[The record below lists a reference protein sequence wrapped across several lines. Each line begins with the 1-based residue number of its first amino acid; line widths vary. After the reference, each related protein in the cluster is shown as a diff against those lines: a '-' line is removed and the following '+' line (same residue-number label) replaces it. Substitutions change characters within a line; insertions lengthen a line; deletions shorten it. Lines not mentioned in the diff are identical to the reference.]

1 VARRPVDI
9 AVNNFLQATGA
20 VIGFF
25 VGLQIWILIVQ
36 DKGPNEAFIWATVG
50 VLLCTMIVL
59 WQAKTRPADAALT
72 WGEAMV
78 GAAFSFGFM
87 LLAYG
92 VWPHQ
97 WLVYADSE
105 LSWRSDRFVAGPDMG
120 LPNGEGIVEFV
131 LPFEL
136 PYLVVRDIIAVLIY
150 GIGLVGLIALWSI
163 WQKRGAVAE
172 VAVEKSTFGRP
183 LVREGAKL

>member
-9 AVNNFLQATGA
+9 AVNNFLKA
-20 VIGFF
+20 IGVVVALL
-25 VGLQIWILIVQ
+25 VGLQLWILVVQ
-36 DKGPNEAFIWATVG
+36 DHGPNEAFTWATIG
-50 VLLCTMIVL
+50 VLVCTLLVL
-59 WQAKTRPADAALT
+59 WMAKRRPVEPLPT

-78 GAAFSFGFM
+78 GAAFSFAFM

-105 LSWRSDRFVAGPDMG
+105 LSWRSDRFVLGPDVG
-120 LPNGEGIVEFV
+120 LPDGQGLIEFV
-131 LPFEL
+131 LPFQV
-136 PYLVVRDIIAVLIY
+136 PYLVIRDLIAVAIY
-150 GIGLVGLIALWSI
+150 GVGLAGLIALWSI

-172 VAVEKSTFGRP
+172 TTVEKSTFGRP
-183 LVREGAKL
+183 LVREGAEL

>member
-1 VARRPVDI
+1 MARRPVDI
-9 AVNNFLQATGA
+9 AVNNFLKATGA
-20 VIGFF
+20 VIAFF

-36 DKGPNEAFIWATVG
+36 DKGPNEAFIWSTVG
-50 VLLCTMIVL
+50 VLVCALIVL
-59 WQAKTRPADAALT
+59 WQAKTRPADATLT

-78 GAAFSFGFM
+78 GAAFVFGFM

-105 LSWRSDRFVAGPDMG
+105 LSWRSDRFVVGPDVG
-120 LPNGEGIVEFV
+120 LPNGEGLVEFV
-131 LPFEL
+131 LPFQL
-136 PYLVVRDIIAVLIY
+136 PYLVIRDIIAVLIY